1 MSRDSTAIIAD
12 LNGYSGSAT
21 SWRALDELAVEL
33 FRGPVGGAGLDALFG
48 VFERHPT
55 HDGFGVFWT
64 LLHGIESVP
73 GYEPHLLRSLFRRP
87 SLFAVYM
94 INRILNVG
102 EREVEGVSWII
113 VLRNIL
119 SRGDIEQEI
128 RDEADKYLHKHAG

>member
-1 MSRDSTAIIAD
+1 MSRDATAIIAD

-21 SWRALDELAVEL
+21 TWRGLDELAVEL
-33 FRGPVGGAGLDALFG
+33 FRSPVGGAGLDALFG

-73 GYEPHLLRSLFRRP
+73 GYEPHSLQSLRRRP

-102 EREVEGVSWII
+102 ERDVEGVAWIT
-113 VLRNIL
+113 VLREIL
-119 SRGDIEQEI
+119 ARGDIEQEI
-128 RDEADKYLHKHAG
+128 RDEADEYLQRHAG